1 MTRLLLPALITPL
14 LAVPLVLSLCTSR
27 ADARVLL
34 QNDSFEPGD
43 AVAFYTRINLEESF
57 ASVYLVPDD
66 HARYRICR
74 VLALV
79 GPNAFNIYA
88 LRIGIAGDTGGEI
101 ANGLIWQ
108 NDDDAY
114 QVFGAVD
121 RFNAIDISAENIIT
135 ETRRLRVQMQVYGG
149 SEPNI
154 AADSDGITPER
165 NHLRVRLRNGRTHN
179 GYTETMAVD
188 GSPPQPPGDWVMRV
202 EVVRPEENCP
212 GPQDPPIENPPDDV
226 IDFGGGPDDFGLDG
240 GLDAMVDGMFD
251 MMPDA
256 MVEWPDAM
264 SEEPDA
270 MVEVIDAMAID
281 RDATRDAT
289 VRDARVDPLPDRDIV
304 DRGRGAGPLEL
315 TRIAPTEGPT
325 ERNTDVIING
335 RGFLDGGGIVRA
347 ELGTTR
353 LLEVEALSGSTL
365 AAVVPAGLEAG
376 THELRLTRS
385 DGQIAVLPRA
395 FTVAGAALP
404 PLRLDRISPNSV
416 IAGRPAELTVEGAG
430 FTDETVFSVGGAALQ
445 GVVIGPSEARGT
457 LAVNLAPG
465 IYDVVAQRGEAVV
478 RLEQA
483 LVLRGQPSA
492 DGCRVAPGSGGV
504 RHGSGGA
511 GWILCGLGLVAF
523 ARRRR

>member
-1 MTRLLLPALITPL
+1 MTRLLLPALIAAL
-14 LAVPLVLSLCTSR
+14 LAVPLALSLSASR
-27 ADARVLL
+27 AEARVLL

-88 LRIGIAGDTGGEI
+88 LRIGIANDTGGEA

-121 RFNAIDISAENIIT
+121 RFNAIDISEVNIIT
-135 ETRRLRVQMQVYGG
+135 ETRRLRVQMQIYGG

-188 GSPPQPPGDWVMRV
+188 GSPPAPPGDWVMRV
-202 EVVRPEENCP
+202 EVVRPEEDCP

-226 IDFGGGPDDFGLDG
+226 IDFGNGRDDFGLDG
-240 GLDAMVDGMFD
+240 GMDATPDGMFD
-251 MMPDA
+251 MMWDGMDELPDA
-256 MVEWPDAM
+256 MVE
-264 SEEPDA
+264 EPDA
-270 MVEVIDAMAID
+270 MGEVFDAMAIERD
-281 RDATRDAT
+281 AMRDATA
-289 VRDARVDPLPDRDIV
+289 RDARVDVPPDRDVV
-304 DRGRGAGPLEL
+304 DRGAGPLEL

-335 RGFLDGGGIVRA
+335 RGFLDAGGIVRA

-385 DGQIAVLPRA
+385 DGQVAVLPRA

-404 PLRLDRISPNSV
+404 PLRLDRVSPNSV

-430 FTDETVFSVGGAALQ
+430 FTDDTVFSVGGAALQ

-465 IYDVVAQRGEAVV
+465 IYDVVAQRGEAVA

-492 DGCRVAPGSGGV
+492 DGCRVAPGRGESGG
-504 RHGSGGA
+504 GSGGA
-511 GWILCGLGLVAF
+511 GWVLAGLGLLAF